1 MVLYIFSGRN
11 DQKHLQ
17 LQSKL
22 MHTRVFGQ
30 FAVISMLLGL
40 MGFKSYMDSTGKFIT
55 QAEADNRVNEMKEM
69 REELLKRIAFEKKLK
84 EQRDAILLKKKQES

>member
-1 MVLYIFSGRN
+1 
-11 DQKHLQ
+11 
-17 LQSKL
+17 

-84 EQRDAILLKKKQES
+84 EQRDSILLKKKQESQ

>member
-1 MVLYIFSGRN
+1 
-11 DQKHLQ
+11 
-17 LQSKL
+17 

>member
-1 MVLYIFSGRN
+1 MYIFSGRN